1 MEVNLGDEIQRNIKV
16 KGWALKILTLN
27 TYSFVQARGEV
38 YQPCSNKLEF

>member
-1 MEVNLGDEIQRNIKV
+1 MNLGDKIQRNIKV
-16 KGWALKILTLN
+16 KGWELKILTLN